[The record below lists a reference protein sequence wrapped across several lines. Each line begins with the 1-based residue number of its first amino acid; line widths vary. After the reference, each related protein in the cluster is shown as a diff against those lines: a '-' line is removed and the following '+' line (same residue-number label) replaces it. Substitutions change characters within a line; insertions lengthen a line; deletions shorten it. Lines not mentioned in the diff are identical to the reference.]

1 MSNLPVYLLE
11 DSTGK
16 GLVLFSWSQHS
27 SLFRKLI
34 CQFGDFRNYVNAYYV
49 IGHDVIGHPKVGTDN
64 SGVNLSDV
72 QNRLSI
78 YCLHKMLWL
87 N

>member
-1 MSNLPVYLLE
+1 MPVYLLE

-16 GLVLFSWSQHS
+16 GLVLFEWSQHS

-34 CQFGDFRNYVNAYYV
+34 CQFGDFCNYVNAYYV
-49 IGHDVIGHPKVGTDN
+49 IGHDVIGHLKVGTDY
-64 SGVNLSDV
+64 SGLDLSDV
-72 QNRLSI
+72 ENRLAI
-78 YCLHKMLWL
+78 RGLHKMLWL

>member
-34 CQFGDFRNYVNAYYV
+34 CQFGDFCNYVNAYYV

-64 SGVNLSDV
+64 SGLGLYGTET
-72 QNRLSI
+72 RLVLYGLEEI
-78 YCLHKMLWL
+78 LWP